1 MQPKQTKPILCDPD
15 VKSYLEALRKRFS
28 IVTTHKTA
36 NSFAFMYKKYY
47 ISKLLGE
54 VHLSNLKFKT
64 YLKAH
69 RGNNS
74 NNYKLSIL
82 QNLIN
87 RS

>member
-36 NSFAFMYKKYY
+36 NNFAFMYKKYY

-64 YLKAH
+64 YLKPIEEIIQIT
-69 RGNNS
+69 R
-74 NNYKLSIL
+74 NY
-82 QNLIN
+82 QYY
-87 RS
+87 RT